1 MNHCIEFIKTAIDKQ
16 LVQVVSAFHPMT
28 AGKWKWMNGWSFVL
42 CCYDSPTFFYLM
54 KLLILK
60 NTGFVRSKNK

>member
-16 LVQVVSAFHPMT
+16 LVRVVPAFHPMT

-42 CCYDSPTFFYLM
+42 CCYDSPTFLFDGTS
-54 KLLILK
+54 
-60 NTGFVRSKNK
+60 NTQKHRFCEV

>member
-16 LVQVVSAFHPMT
+16 LVQVVPAFHPMT
-28 AGKWKWMNGWSFVL
+28 AGKWKWMFFVVMTL
-42 CCYDSPTFFYLM
+42 SLFYLM
-54 KLLILK
+54 ELLILK